1 MDERRFRF
9 ELLIAISALL
19 ISSIA
24 AFASV
29 YQSRVISQQFS
40 ATVWPYVSIDTTNS
54 PSLLEMDIRNDGLG
68 PAIVRSASMTYDGKP
83 EPSHEAIFALL
94 GRNPRSRAAIDSAL
108 RAGTKISVTT
118 STPTPG
124 LVIAA
129 NTQHTM
135 IRMEGAVLMQQ
146 FRPKLARFGL
156 SLCYCSLTGTCWQVR
171 LHDTAAEPK
180 RRNSCS

>member
-1 MDERRFRF
+1 VDERRFRF
-9 ELLIAISALL
+9 DLLIAISALL

-68 PAIVRSASMTYDGKP
+68 PAIVRSATMTYDGKP
-83 EPSHEAIFALL
+83 EPSLEAIFALL
-94 GRNPRSRAAIDSAL
+94 RRDSRSRAAIAAVL
-108 RAGTKISVTT
+108 RSGAKISVTT

-129 NTQHTM
+129 NTQHTL
-135 IRMEGAVLMQQ
+135 IKMEGVVLMRQ

-156 SLCYCSLTGTCWQVR
+156 SLCYCSLTGACWQVR
-171 LHDTAAEPK
+171 LHDTDAEPK
-180 RRNSCS
+180 RMNSCS